1 MSSGNLLIS
10 AQGKTIGIRF
20 GFQALM
26 GMSAHAVFDNESVQ
40 SEGQK
45 SFLTAA
51 TVQRMAWHGYQNWCL
66 YMDQTPELS
75 YQEFFDFMDTAYM
88 NKPSL
93 FSDIFQAFNDSQSVR
108 KKDKEDDE
116 KKILTQSN

>member
-1 MSSGNLLIS
+1 
-10 AQGKTIGIRF
+10 
-20 GFQALM
+20 
-26 GMSAHAVFDNESVQ
+26 
-40 SEGQK
+40 
-45 SFLTAA
+45 
-51 TVQRMAWHGYQNWCL
+51 
-66 YMDQTPELS
+66 MDQTPELS